1 MVAKPQIWIF
11 TAKNDKRDAFVLVR
25 SPFRKMAQKKVQ
37 IITDGHGLLNWTF
50 YRVRSE
56 EAEVLLGK
64 YELNALYEKD
74 V

>member
-11 TAKNDKRDAFVLVR
+11 TATHSKREAFVIVR
-25 SPFRKMAQKKVQ
+25 SPYRKMAQRKVQ
-37 IITDGHGLLNWTF
+37 IITDGQGLLNWTF
-50 YRVRSE
+50 YRVKSE

-64 YELNALYEKD
+64 YELNALYERD